1 MPDDLTLTV
10 AYARCFEGEAGR
22 LVLED
27 LARRG
32 LLRESTFHPDPHRA
46 AFNEGRRSL
55 ALHVLRML
63 ERPGAA
69 RQAPAPAH
77 HP

>member
-1 MPDDLTLTV
+1 MSDDVTLSV

-27 LARRG
+27 IERRG
-32 LLRESTFHPDPHRA
+32 LVRESTFHPDPQRA

-63 ERPGAA
+63 ERPGPA
-69 RQAPAPAH
+69 RG
-77 HP
+77 

>member
-1 MPDDLTLTV
+1 MPDDLTLSV

-27 LARRG
+27 IERRG
-32 LLRESTFHPDPHRA
+32 LVRESTFHPDPQRA

-63 ERPGAA
+63 EPGGSRRPGG
-69 RQAPAPAH
+69 QAPQG
-77 HP
+77 